1 MGYLPHIP
9 HIPHIIPTHSL
20 TSSPHIPTS
29 SHTSPHHPTHPS
41 HHPHTSLTSS
51 PHIPSHHPHT
61 FPHIIPAHPHI
72 IPHIPHIIPCIISS
86 TSRTEFSL
94 LEFSWIISCSADC
107 HPGEGDLCSALLML
121 SDESFKNLRIEVQH
135 ACNLFASGEIFLS
148 ECSCQLES
156 RTDRQ
161 LTDVR
166 FAELLKA

>member
-1 MGYLPHIP
+1 MQELSAALPPAQWSVTLDFRGLSPAHPTHHP
-9 HIPHIIPTHSL
+9 HTSSPRIPHIIPAHPH

-29 SHTSPHHPTHPS
+29 SLHHP
-41 HHPHTSLTSS
+41 LTS
-51 PHIPSHHPHT
+51 
-61 FPHIIPAHPHI
+61 
-72 IPHIPHIIPCIISS
+72 PHIIPCIISS
-86 TSRTEFSL
+86 TSRTEFSR

-135 ACNLFASGEIFLS
+135 ASNLFASGGIFLS